1 MDTKLIDSPETNTVP
16 EEHEEGPVMGFFEH
30 LEELR
35 VRLFRAVMA
44 VGIGM
49 AISVFFTNTVLNA
62 LKDTAGQPLLILNPT
77 DTVVIFFRVLLM
89 LGAILASPVITYQLF
104 MFVLPGLTRQER
116 RWVLLSLPGTTFL
129 FLIGILFAW
138 TILLP
143 TYSNFLRNFQADVFR
158 VDWTADSY
166 IGFVTAV
173 LFWHA
178 VAFETPVIFFALGRM
193 GFVSAR
199 SMIKYWRHAIVVAAI
214 VAAIITP
221 TVDPMTM
228 TAVMSVLLGL
238 YILSIVLVAITSG
251 IKWRPLRRRT
261 SRRKPTS

>member
-16 EEHEEGPVMGFFEH
+16 EEQEEGQVMGFFEH

-44 VGIGM
+44 ILVGMG
-49 AISVFFTNTVLNA
+49 ASVFFTNPVLNA
-62 LKDTAGQPLLILNPT
+62 LKDTYGSPLQIIDPT
-77 DTVVIFFRVLLM
+77 DPVVIFFRVLLM

-104 MFVLPGLTRQER
+104 MFVLPGLTRKER
-116 RWVLLSLPGTTFL
+116 KWVLLSLPGTTAL
-129 FLIGILFAW
+129 FLIGVLFTW
-138 TILLP
+138 TLLLP
-143 TYSNFLRNFQADVFR
+143 AYVNFLKTFQADVFR
-158 VDWTADSY
+158 VDWTANNY

-178 VAFETPVIFFALGRM
+178 VAFETPIVFYILGRM
-193 GFVSAR
+193 NFVSAR
-199 SMIKYWRHAIVVAAI
+199 SMIKYWRHAIVASAI

-228 TAVMSVLLGL
+228 TVILFILLGL
-238 YILSIVLVAITSG
+238 YILSIILVALTSG
-251 IKWRPLRRRT
+251 VKWRPLRRRG
-261 SRRKPTS
+261 SSRKPTR